1 MYNRPVTNNRKIQY
15 RFCPSC
21 AIRLQKKCI
30 DGVERLACPACDFIF
45 WNNPKP
51 TTSII
56 LPKDGKVLLLKRA
69 HEPFKGQW
77 VLPGGYVEH
86 DEDPKT
92 TIIRETKE
100 ETGLDIAVLGVIYT
114 YLIDNDPRGNSID
127 IVFRGEITGGE
138 MKLQEHTRYDFFSP
152 DKLPEPIAYKHRE
165 AVSIWHKHQ

>member
-1 MYNRPVTNNRKIQY
+1 MYNRLVITHLKIQY

-21 AIRLQKKCI
+21 AIRLQNKCI

-56 LPKDGKVLLLKRA
+56 LLKEGKLLLLKRA

-127 IVFRGEITGGE
+127 IVFKGKITGGE
-138 MKLQEHTRYDFFSP
+138 VKLREHTNVDFFSP
-152 DKLPEPIAYKHRE
+152 SALPELIAYRHRE
-165 AVSIWHKHQ
+165 VITVWNKQ